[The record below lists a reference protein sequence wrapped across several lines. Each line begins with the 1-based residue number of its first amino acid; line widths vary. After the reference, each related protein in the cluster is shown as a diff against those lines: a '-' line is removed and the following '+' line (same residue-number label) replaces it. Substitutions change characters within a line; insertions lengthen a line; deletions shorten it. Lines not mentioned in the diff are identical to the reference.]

1 MNADISI
8 NILYVDDEV
17 HNLNAFKA
25 GFRTRFNIFTAECA
39 GKGRE
44 ILEKELIHVILV
56 DQRMPGTT
64 GIEFLASVITE
75 FPDPIRIL
83 MTGYADIN
91 NVIAAIDEG
100 QVYKYIQ
107 KPWVEEDLRI
117 DIEKAFEVYSLRKEK
132 DELIEALLL
141 ANRQLQFLL
150 RQNLLS

>member
-1 MNADISI
+1 MNADTPI
-8 NILYVDDEV
+8 NILYVDDEI

-44 ILEKELIHVILV
+44 ILEKELIHVILA

-83 MTGYADIN
+83 LTGYADIDD
-91 NVIAAIDEG
+91 VIAAINEG

-107 KPWVEEDLRI
+107 KPWTEEDLRI